1 MKLPFATLLCLFS
14 TLGFAAEETPTITI
28 TKGDKITI
36 AVGKFD
42 GPDAAL
48 AAKTL
53 QNDLAMSGYFT
64 VVSADRAQ
72 YVAGASAGG
81 GPLPGKVT
89 DPAAHSMPSNPS
101 NPPRRLN

>member
-1 MKLPFATLLCLFS
+1 MPLS
-14 TLGFAAEETPTITI
+14 TLGFCAEETPTITI

-53 QNDLAMSGYFT
+53 QNDLTMSGYFT

-72 YVAGASAGG
+72 FVAGGSAGG
-81 GPLPGKVT
+81 ASLSG
-89 DPAAHSMPSNPS
+89 
-101 NPPRRLN
+101 R

>member
-1 MKLPFATLLCLFS
+1 MKLLSATFLCLAA
-14 TLGFAAEETPTITI
+14 TLGFCAEETPTITI

-42 GPDAAL
+42 GPEAAV

-53 QNDLAMSGYFT
+53 QNDLTMSGYFT

-72 YVAGASAGG
+72 YVAGGSAGG
-81 GPLPGKVT
+81 SSLAGTVTERGGKSV
-89 DPAAHSMPSNPS
+89 
-101 NPPRRLN
+101 LNNTYN